1 MWREIKNSDMNS
13 SKMRFYDAA
22 DAIRTYVELQTT
34 MSCASG
40 YDYSNAT
47 TSETTGQT
55 FGLDE
60 YITLKSV
67 LQEASRDMDYSLWV
81 MLVSNVINDQS
92 VRSLEAE
99 NPGARKKL
107 AVAKRMVEQCLRKR
121 DMLMVKPSGADA
133 AGEKQG

>member
-1 MWREIKNSDMNS
+1 
-13 SKMRFYDAA
+13 
-22 DAIRTYVELQTT
+22 

-40 YDYSNAT
+40 YDYRNAT